1 MTSTQRQGRL
11 SDDTDLLE
19 LPLSQL
25 IPQCLLVMPGVTSS
39 GRPDAAT
46 LSAVRAGVGTLHS
59 VVDMSASSAAAY
71 HREIRETALDAGLI
85 PPLIS
90 GNLESGVGY
99 SLGRTGTDLPY
110 PHGIGLADD
119 EDVAY
124 RAALLAAEEARA
136 IGYDWTFSP
145 CIDVVMTDRDPIL
158 GVRAFG
164 HGPARTGVLGAA
176 QIRGFRDGG
185 VASTAK
191 HFPGHGDSAVDSHL
205 GLPVIDRSDAEHRD
219 VHLPPFIAAIDAGV
233 SSIMVGHV
241 VLTRHGFDVPASLSH
256 EVNAGWIRRDLG
268 YDGVIISDSLRMAA
282 VAARWSAPESA
293 VLALAAGADVANAKC
308 EADALPVL
316 IEAVRNA
323 LDTAVLNP
331 NELRRSAGRLVRM
344 RRELESPASSGDPST
359 LDSPRPWNDPARS
372 NTVDLS
378 GSIRRQGRSLAVS
391 GDSDLA
397 HRLTRNASGRGIFV
411 RRLAEGERPNSDE
424 LLVDVVVPHTAVSD
438 DDARRIELLAESS
451 ELLVL
456 NGVVR
461 ADTVRRGAGAVIVAP
476 AVDTF
481 GIVSEAAVDAIID
494 QIDS

>member
-1 MTSTQRQGRL
+1 M
-11 SDDTDLLE
+11 
-19 LPLSQL
+19 
-25 IPQCLLVMPGVTSS
+25 
-39 GRPDAAT
+39 
-46 LSAVRAGVGTLHS
+46 HS

-71 HREIRETALDAGLI
+71 HREIRETALDAGVI

-119 EDVAY
+119 EDLAY

-164 HGPARTGVLGAA
+164 HGPERTGILGAA

-241 VLTRHGFDVPASLSH
+241 VLPRHGFDVPASLSR
-256 EVNAGWIRRDLG
+256 EVNTGWIRRDLG

-282 VAARWSAPESA
+282 VAARWSSPDSA

-316 IEAVRNA
+316 VEAVRSA
-323 LDTAVLNP
+323 LDAAVLNP
-331 NELRRSAGRLVRM
+331 DELRRSAGRLLRM
-344 RRELESPASSGDPST
+344 RRELDSFASSSDPSA
-359 LDSPRPWNDPARS
+359 LDSPRTWNEPARS
-372 NTVDLS
+372 KTVDVA
-378 GSIRRQGRSLAVS
+378 GSIRRAGRSLAVS
-391 GDSDLA
+391 GDSELA

-411 RRLAEGERPNSDE
+411 RRLADGERANPDE

-438 DDARRIELLAESS
+438 DDARHIELLAERS

-461 ADTVRRGAGAVIVAP
+461 ADAVRRGAGSVIVAP

-494 QIDS
+494 RIDS